1 MTSKNKTIKVTP
13 KNILVTGG
21 LGFIGYNVVVRLM
34 NGGHKIS
41 IVDNKTTYGILPHL
55 VVSIMLNDLL
65 ILVHRWCTVILQIM

>member
-34 NGGHKIS
+34 TRPEK
-41 IVDNKTTYGILPHL
+41 VTTSLLRRHDSLSTNYHSKSQPNCGIRHY
-55 VVSIMLNDLL
+55 I
-65 ILVHRWCTVILQIM
+65 R